1 MNLSQF
7 EYVLKNIFQV
17 FYITI
22 IQFHFVFVLKFYFQD
37 LLNTK
42 QQKWEECRTQGS
54 ERMKELGE
62 YFSGEKALTRVKKN
76 EHLQNWF
83 NDIQLI

>member
-1 MNLSQF
+1 MMNLSQF
-7 EYVLKNIFQV
+7 EFVLKNIFQA
-17 FYITI
+17 
-22 IQFHFVFVLKFYFQD
+22 
-37 LLNTK
+37 LLDAK
-42 QQKWEECRTQGS
+42 QQRWEECRTQGS

-83 NDIQLI
+83 NGISYED